1 MKFDAGF
8 LEQVRSSVNILDVVS
23 QYVNLKK
30 GGQHHIGLCPFH
42 SEKTPSFK
50 VSTSLQIFK
59 CFGCGEGGDVFRFI
73 SLLEGLSF
81 PDSVEH
87 LAQRAGIPLP
97 RAGGRQTGQGEN
109 RQRLLALML
118 LAQKHFRQCLKQTP
132 AALDYLVSRQIDED
146 TIAKFGVGFAPA
158 GNQLRKLL
166 TSRGLSEKQA
176 VRCGL
181 ITENEQG
188 DRYDKFRSRIMFPI
202 GDLSGNFIAFGGRIL
217 GQGRPKYLNSPE
229 TPLYNKSANLYAL
242 DLTRDEIRRKD
253 FALLVEG
260 YFDCIVPYQFGFRN
274 VVASLGTALTD
285 LQVKTL
291 ARYTRNVVLNYDP
304 DGAGVMAA
312 VRSIETFFKHGLRVN
327 IVQLPEGTDPDTFLR
342 QEGAEA
348 YAQRLREST
357 SSVDF
362 LLAQSMAAQRDP
374 YSPRGKQQVLDQ
386 VLPKLIL
393 MPNRIEQSEYASRIA
408 HRLRID
414 EDLVRLEL
422 RRLKRPRRQPRAQT
436 ASPHWRQPELL
447 RAEEIL
453 LAAALHPDS
462 AQWVKPYLTTDLVEG
477 LRSRAIFAKIIES
490 WELQQEISILYLR
503 KLFDEAA
510 EIQLLDTLHFRTSEL
525 PLSQETAK
533 KSVLALRRKQLD
545 RKSVEIQQEL
555 TREAASATGSQNRI
569 DELLVMKEKI
579 ERQKQRLEL
588 N

>member
-1 MKFDAGF
+1 MKFDPSF
-8 LEQVRSSVNILDVVS
+8 LEQVRSSADILSVVS

-81 PDSVEH
+81 PDSVEY

-97 RAGGRQTGQGEN
+97 HVAGRQKDQSEN
-109 RQRLLALML
+109 RQRLLDLMR
-118 LAQKHFRQCLKQTP
+118 LAQEHFRLLLQETP
-132 AALDYLVSRQIDED
+132 AARDYLVSRQIDEE
-146 TIAKFGVGFAPA
+146 TIAKFGIGFAPV
-158 GNQLRKLL
+158 GNRLRKLL
-166 TSRGLSEKQA
+166 QERSLSERHA
-176 VRCGL
+176 LRCGL

-188 DRYDKFRSRIMFPI
+188 DRYDRFRSRIMFPI
-202 GDLSGNFIAFGGRIL
+202 RDLSGNVIAFGGRIL
-217 GQGRPKYLNSPE
+217 GQAQPKYLNSPE
-229 TPLYNKSANLYAL
+229 TPLYNKSSNLYAL
-242 DLTRDEIRRKD
+242 DLTREEIRRKD

-304 DGAGVMAA
+304 DGAGVTAA
-312 VRSIETFFKHGLRVN
+312 MRSIETFFKHGLRVN
-327 IVQLPEGTDPDTFLR
+327 IVQLPKGTDPDTFLR
-342 QEGAEA
+342 REGADA
-348 YAQRLREST
+348 YGQKLRGSV
-357 SSVDF
+357 SSIDF

-393 MPNRIEQSEYASRIA
+393 MPNRIERSEHAARIA

-414 EDLVRLEL
+414 EELVRLEL
-422 RRLKRPRRQPRAQT
+422 RRLKNPRRQRSTHKISPRWQ
-436 ASPHWRQPELL
+436 QPELL
-447 RAEEIL
+447 LAEEIL
-453 LAAALHPDS
+453 LAAAIGPDS
-462 AQWVKPYLTTDLVEG
+462 AKWVKPYLTEDLVKG
-477 LRSRAIFAKIIES
+477 LRSRDIFATIMES
-490 WELQQEISILYLR
+490 WELQQEISILKLR
-503 KLFDEAA
+503 KLLDGAT
-510 EIQLLDTLHFRTSEL
+510 EIQLLDALHFRTSEL
-525 PLSQETAK
+525 PVSQETVK
-533 KSVLALRRKQLD
+533 NSVLALRRKQLD

-579 ERQKQRLEL
+579 ERQKQQLEL

>member
-1 MKFDAGF
+1 MKFDPSF
-8 LEQVRSSVNILDVVS
+8 LEQVRSSADILGVVS

-81 PDSVEH
+81 PDSVEY

-97 RAGGRQTGQGEN
+97 HVAGRQKDQSEN
-109 RQRLLALML
+109 RQRLLDLMR
-118 LAQKHFRQCLKQTP
+118 LAQEHFRLLLQETP
-132 AALDYLVSRQIDED
+132 AARDYLVSRQIDEE
-146 TIAKFGVGFAPA
+146 TIAKFGIGFAPV
-158 GNQLRKLL
+158 GNRLRKLL
-166 TSRGLSEKQA
+166 QERGLSERHA
-176 VRCGL
+176 LRCGL

-188 DRYDKFRSRIMFPI
+188 DRYDRFRSRIMFPI
-202 GDLSGNFIAFGGRIL
+202 RDLSGNVIAFGGRIL
-217 GQGRPKYLNSPE
+217 GQAQPKYLNSPE
-229 TPLYNKSANLYAL
+229 TPLYNKSSNLYAL
-242 DLTRDEIRRKD
+242 DLTREEIRRKD

-304 DGAGVMAA
+304 DGAGVTAA
-312 VRSIETFFKHGLRVN
+312 MRSIETFFKHGLRVN
-327 IVQLPEGTDPDTFLR
+327 IVQLPKGTDPDTFLR
-342 QEGAEA
+342 REGADA
-348 YAQRLREST
+348 YGQKLRGSV
-357 SSVDF
+357 SSIDF

-393 MPNRIEQSEYASRIA
+393 MPNRIERSEHAARIA

-414 EDLVRLEL
+414 EELVRLEL
-422 RRLKRPRRQPRAQT
+422 RRLKNPRRQRSTHKISPRWQ
-436 ASPHWRQPELL
+436 QPELL
-447 RAEEIL
+447 LAEEIL
-453 LAAALHPDS
+453 LTAAIGPDS
-462 AQWVKPYLTTDLVEG
+462 AKWVKPYLTEDLVKG
-477 LRSRAIFAKIIES
+477 LRSRDIFATIMES
-490 WELQQEISILYLR
+490 WELQQEISILKLR
-503 KLFDEAA
+503 KLLDGAT
-510 EIQLLDTLHFRTSEL
+510 EIQLLDALHFRTSEL
-525 PLSQETAK
+525 PVSQETVK
-533 KSVLALRRKQLD
+533 NSVLALRRKQLD

-579 ERQKQRLEL
+579 ERQKQQLEL

>member
-1 MKFDAGF
+1 MKFDPSF
-8 LEQVRSSVNILDVVS
+8 LEQVRSSADILGVVS

-59 CFGCGEGGDVFRFI
+59 CFGCGEGGDVFRFV

-81 PDSVEH
+81 PDSVEY

-97 RAGGRQTGQGEN
+97 HVAGRQKDQSEN
-109 RQRLLALML
+109 RQRLLDLMR
-118 LAQKHFRQCLKQTP
+118 LAQEHFRLLLQETP
-132 AALDYLVSRQIDED
+132 AARDYLVSRQIDEE
-146 TIAKFGVGFAPA
+146 TIAKFGIGFAPV
-158 GNQLRKLL
+158 GNRLRKLL
-166 TSRGLSEKQA
+166 QERGLSERHA
-176 VRCGL
+176 LRCGL

-188 DRYDKFRSRIMFPI
+188 DRYDRFRSRVMFPI
-202 GDLSGNFIAFGGRIL
+202 RDLSGNVIAFGGRIL
-217 GQGRPKYLNSPE
+217 GQAQPKYLNSPE
-229 TPLYNKSANLYAL
+229 TPLYNKSSNLYAL
-242 DLTRDEIRRKD
+242 DLTREEIRRKD

-304 DGAGVMAA
+304 DGAGVTAA

-327 IVQLPEGTDPDTFLR
+327 IVQLPKGTDPDTFLR
-342 QEGAEA
+342 REGADA
-348 YAQRLREST
+348 YGQKLRGSV
-357 SSVDF
+357 SSIDF

-393 MPNRIEQSEYASRIA
+393 MPNRIERSEHAARIA

-414 EDLVRLEL
+414 EELVRLEL
-422 RRLKRPRRQPRAQT
+422 RRLKNPRRQGATHKVSRRWQ
-436 ASPHWRQPELL
+436 QPELL
-447 RAEEIL
+447 LAEEIL
-453 LAAALHPDS
+453 LAAAIGPDS
-462 AQWVKPYLTTDLVEG
+462 AKWVKPYLTEDLIKG
-477 LRSRAIFAKIIES
+477 LRSRDIFATIMES
-490 WELQQEISILYLR
+490 WELQQEISILKLR
-503 KLFDEAA
+503 KLLDGAT

-525 PLSQETAK
+525 PLSQETVK
-533 KSVLALRRKQLD
+533 NSVLALRRKQLD

-579 ERQKQRLEL
+579 ERQKQQLEL